1 MSRHATQLC
10 VCVVLV
16 WPLFNRILRNSII
29 IPNRIGSVHLVS
41 LSLSPFLFPSL
52 PAGCTFSSISFGSF
66 TNSATRPLCA
76 SLFSP
81 SISFSLSQW
90 AGVILTAVHLPSVP
104 GAADP
109 ASSSTSLFNLECC
122 FRLQC
127 VDFYSASLSLASFS
141 PPILC
146 LCVRLH
152 LFFICVFLLS
162 SLLPFVGNG
171 TRRCLD

>member
-1 MSRHATQLC
+1 MSRRATQLC

-41 LSLSPFLFPSL
+41 LSLPFSFPLCL
-52 PAGCTFSSISFGSF
+52 PAAHSH
-66 TNSATRPLCA
+66 RYPLAALQIARRVLCVPLSV
-76 SLFSP
+76 SL
-81 SISFSLSQW
+81 SFSLTLSQW